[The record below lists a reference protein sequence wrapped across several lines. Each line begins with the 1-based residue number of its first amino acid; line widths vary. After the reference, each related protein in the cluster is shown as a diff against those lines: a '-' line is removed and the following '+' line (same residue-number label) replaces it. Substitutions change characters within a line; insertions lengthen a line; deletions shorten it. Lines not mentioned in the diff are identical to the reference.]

1 MAAIITNKFRINN
14 ANQFYESFSEASPE
28 TYYLFIGR
36 AHAWASD
43 ADVQGNTIAE
53 GTDASPPTPNDGVS
67 SEFYAWDDMLGA
79 KIIASTDVS
88 YCIPRRNWT
97 TGTTYDMYEHNISS
111 SNTANSGATN
121 LWDSTFVVM
130 NSAYAVYKCISN
142 AVHLAANN
150 SPIASTVEPTSTS
163 NSIFSTGDG
172 YKWKY
177 MYSLTSA
184 ETLNFMSTDFI
195 HASTDST
202 VTAAAVDGA
211 LDTILV
217 VAGGSGY
224 SATSGSVITAVPI
237 RGDGSGG
244 VASVTVGSGAITT
257 ASVTTAGTGYTYAYI
272 TSTDIRENSTNAD
285 DSGSGVNLNV
295 IIPPKGGHGKD
306 ALKELG
312 AYYVMINKSLVGAEG
327 TSDIGVA
334 NDFRRIGLVRNPYNY
349 GTTTVASATTRRQIF
364 AARFTSVSGT
374 FTADEEITQ
383 ASTGAVGKVIEY
395 DSTNKILYWYQT
407 RFPNVGAH
415 ATTGNLVAFSGT
427 NAITG
432 SSSSAVA
439 TPNTTSGTLN
449 GASFTSGYST
459 PELAA
464 DSGDILYV
472 EERSPITRASDQTEN
487 IKLIIEF

>member
-14 ANQFYESFSEASPE
+14 ALQFYESFSEDSAT

-53 GTDASPPTPNDGVS
+53 GTDASPPTPNDDIS
-67 SEFYAWDDMLGA
+67 SEFYNWDDMLGA

-97 TGTTYDMYEHNISS
+97 TGTTYDHYEHNISS

-121 LWDSTFVVM
+121 LFDSTFVVM
-130 NSAYAVYKCISN
+130 NSAYAVYKCIENDSN
-142 AVHLAANN
+142 T
-150 SPIASTVEPTSTS
+150 ASTVEPTSTS
-163 NSIFSTGDG
+163 NSIVTTGDG

-195 HASTDST
+195 HVSTDST

-211 LDTILV
+211 LDTIEV
-217 VAGGSGY
+217 VAGGSSY
-224 SATSGSVITAVPI
+224 SLSAGATISAIPI
-237 RGDGSGG
+237 RGDGSSGIC
-244 VASVTVGSGAITT
+244 SVTISSGAI
-257 ASVTTAGTGYTYAYI
+257 ASAAVTTAGTGYTSAYI
-272 TSTDIRENSTNAD
+272 RTADIIAGTNAGGA
-285 DSGSGVNLNV
+285 GSGGNLNV
-295 IIPPKGGHGKD
+295 FIPPKGGHGKN
-306 ALKELG
+306 AITELG
-312 AYYVMINKSLVGAEG
+312 GFYVMINKSLTGAEG
-327 TSDIGVA
+327 TSDIGVG
-334 NDFRRIGLVRNPYNY
+334 NDFRRIGLIRDPYNY
-349 GTTTVASATTRRQIF
+349 GTTTVATATTRRQIH
-364 AARFTSVSGT
+364 AAVFSSVSGT
-374 FTADEEITQ
+374 YTADEEINQ

-407 RFPNVGAH
+407 RFPDVG
-415 ATTGNLVAFSGT
+415 TDSDGNLTAFSGA

-432 SSSSAVA
+432 QSSSAA
-439 TPNTTSGTLN
+439 APPNTSNSTTTN
-449 GASFTSGYST
+449 AVVFASGYST
-459 PELAA
+459 PELAF
-464 DSGDILYV
+464 DSGDIIYV

>member
-14 ANQFYESFSEASPE
+14 ALQFYESFSEATAT

-43 ADVQGNTIAE
+43 ADVQGNTITE
-53 GTDASPPTPNDGVS
+53 GTDASPPTPNDDIS
-67 SEFYAWDDMLGA
+67 SEFYNWDDMLGA

-97 TGTTYDMYEHNISS
+97 TGTTYDHYEHNISS

-121 LWDSTFVVM
+121 LFDSTFVVM
-130 NSAYAVYKCISN
+130 NSAYAVYKCIENDSN
-142 AVHLAANN
+142 T
-150 SPIASTVEPTSTS
+150 ASTVEPTSTS
-163 NSIFSTGDG
+163 NSIVTTGDG

-195 HASTDST
+195 HVSTDST

-211 LDTILV
+211 LDTIEV
-217 VAGGSGY
+217 VAGGSSY
-224 SATSGSVITAVPI
+224 SLSTGSTITAIPI
-237 RGDGSGG
+237 RGDGSSG
-244 VASVTVGSGAITT
+244 VCSVTISAGAI
-257 ASVTTAGTGYTYAYI
+257 ASAAVTTAGTGYTYAYI
-272 TSTDIRENSTNAD
+272 RNADIIAGTNAGGA
-285 DSGSGVNLNV
+285 GSGANLNV
-295 IIPPKGGHGKD
+295 FIPPKGGHGKD
-306 ALKELG
+306 AVKELG
-312 AYYVMINKSLVGAEG
+312 GFYVMINKSLTGAEG
-327 TSDIGVA
+327 TSDIGVG
-334 NDFRRIGLVRNPYNY
+334 NDFRRIGLIRDPYNY
-349 GTTTVASATTRRQIF
+349 GTTTVASATTRRQIH
-364 AARFTSVSGT
+364 AAVFSSVSGT
-374 FTADEEITQ
+374 FTADEEINQ

-407 RFPNVGAH
+407 RFPDVG
-415 ATTGNLVAFSGT
+415 TDSDGNLTAFSGA

-432 SSSSAVA
+432 QSSSAAA
-439 TPNTTSGTLN
+439 TPNTSDSTTTN
-449 GASFTSGYST
+449 AVVFASGYST
-459 PELAA
+459 PELAF
-464 DSGDILYV
+464 DSGDIIYV

>member
-14 ANQFYESFSEASPE
+14 ALQFYESFSEATAT

-43 ADVQGNTIAE
+43 ADVQGNTVAE
-53 GTDASPPTPNDGVS
+53 GTDASPPTPNDDIS
-67 SEFYAWDDMLGA
+67 SEFYNWDDMLGA

-97 TGTTYDMYEHNISS
+97 TGTTYDHYEHDISS

-121 LWDSTFVVM
+121 LFDSTFVVM
-130 NSAYAVYKCISN
+130 NSAYAVYKCIENDSN
-142 AVHLAANN
+142 T
-150 SPIASTVEPTSTS
+150 ASTVEPTSTS
-163 NSIFSTGDG
+163 NSIVTTGDG

-195 HASTDST
+195 HVSTDST

-211 LDTILV
+211 LDTIEV
-217 VAGGSGY
+217 VAGGSSY
-224 SATSGSVITAVPI
+224 SLSTGSTITAIPI
-237 RGDGSGG
+237 RGDGSSG
-244 VASVTVGSGAITT
+244 VCSVTISAGAI
-257 ASVTTAGTGYTYAYI
+257 ASAAVTTAGTGYTYAYI
-272 TSTDIRENSTNAD
+272 TNADIITGTNAGGA
-285 DSGSGVNLNV
+285 GSGANLNV
-295 IIPPKGGHGKD
+295 FIPPKGGHGKD
-306 ALKELG
+306 AVKELG
-312 AYYVMINKSLVGAEG
+312 GFYVMINKSLTGAEG
-327 TSDIGVA
+327 TSDIGVG
-334 NDFRRIGLVRNPYNY
+334 NDFRRIGLIRDPYNY
-349 GTTTVASATTRRQIF
+349 GTTTVASATTRRQIH
-364 AARFTSVSGT
+364 AAVFSSVSGT
-374 FTADEEITQ
+374 FTADEEINQ

-407 RFPNVGAH
+407 RFPDVG
-415 ATTGNLVAFSGT
+415 TDSDGNLTAFSGA

-432 SSSSAVA
+432 QSSSAVA
-439 TPNTTSGTLN
+439 TPNTSDSTTTN
-449 GASFTSGYST
+449 AVVFASGYST
-459 PELAA
+459 PELAF
-464 DSGDILYV
+464 DSGDIIYV

>member
-14 ANQFYESFSEASPE
+14 AEQFVESFSEASPE

-53 GTDASPPTPNDGVS
+53 GTDASPPTPNDDVT
-67 SEFYAWDDMLGA
+67 SEFYNYDDMLGA
-79 KIIASTDVS
+79 KLIASTDVS
-88 YCIPRRNWT
+88 RAIPRRNWT
-97 TGTTYDMYEHNISS
+97 TGTTYDMYEHNIGSGNAS
-111 SNTANSGATN
+111 ASGATN
-121 LWDSTFVVM
+121 LFDSTYVVM
-130 NSAYAVYKCISN
+130 NSSYAVYKVIEN
-142 AVHLAANN
+142 DGAT
-150 SPIASTVEPTSTS
+150 ASTVEPTSTS
-163 NSIFSTGDG
+163 NSIFSTSDG
-172 YKWKY
+172 YRWKY

-195 HASTDST
+195 HCSTDST
-202 VTAAAVDGA
+202 VSAAAVDGA
-211 LDTILV
+211 LDTALV
-217 VAGGSGY
+217 VAGGSSY
-224 SATSGSVITAVPI
+224 TTSSGSTISAIPI
-237 RGDGSGG
+237 RGDGSSG
-244 VASVTVGSGAITT
+244 VASVTISSGAVSAVSI
-257 ASVTTAGTGYTYAYI
+257 TTAGTGYTYAYI
-272 TSTDIRENSTNAD
+272 RNADIIAATNAGG
-285 DSGSGVNLNV
+285 SGSGANINV
-295 IIPPKGGHGKD
+295 IIPPKGGHGAN

-312 AYYVMINKSLVGAEG
+312 AFYVMMNKSLVGAEG

-334 NDFRRIGLVRNPYNY
+334 NDFRRIGLVRNPFNF
-349 GTTTVASATTRRQIF
+349 GTTTVASADTRRQIY

-374 FTADEEITQ
+374 FAADEEINQ
-383 ASTGAVGKVIEY
+383 ATTGAVGKVIEY
-395 DSTNKILYWYQT
+395 DATNKILYWYQT
-407 RFPNVGAH
+407 RFPDVGTDTNGN
-415 ATTGNLVAFSGT
+415 ATAFSGS

-432 SSSSAVA
+432 QTSSAAA

-464 DSGDILYV
+464 DSGDIIYV